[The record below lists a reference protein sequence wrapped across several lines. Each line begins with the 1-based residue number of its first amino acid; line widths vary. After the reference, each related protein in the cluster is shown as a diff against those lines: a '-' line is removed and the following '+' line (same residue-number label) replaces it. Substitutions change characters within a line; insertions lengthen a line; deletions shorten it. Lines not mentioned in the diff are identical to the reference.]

1 MAFAFS
7 AGNRIRAQRKT
18 RVAGRRF
25 DSGFGFG
32 PGFGFGFGCGFRSG
46 CGVGFGFCFGPVCL
60 CTLFVAELLVGQQE
74 IMNFECTG

>member
-1 MAFAFS
+1 MRAQRRKAK
-7 AGNRIRAQRKT
+7 IRVQRKT

-32 PGFGFGFGCGFRSG
+32 PGVGFGFGSGFGSG
-46 CGVGFGFCFGPVCL
+46 CGVGFGLCFGPVYL

-74 IMNFECTG
+74 IMNFESIG